1 MCAAIANVRSR
12 FVDHV
17 FHLLER
23 VECRRVETAADQ
35 EAAYKLRYDAYRR
48 ENWIEASKTEK
59 LFDDHY
65 DRSPNGR
72 VFGVFIDGEMA
83 STIRIH
89 VARDESEALP
99 STGVFGDVILPRLRQ
114 GHGIV
119 DPTRFAVRL
128 EFSRRFPELA
138 YVTTRLSWLA
148 MEHSEA
154 SYLLATIRSEHQ
166 AFYKRVF
173 GHVLWSGERDYP
185 NVNCKIVC
193 MGLDFA
199 EHKKRVEF
207 RYPFFRSTHEEREK
221 LFGGWAGA
229 KASRPVGRYRVV
241 QA

>member
-1 MCAAIANVRSR
+1 MCAAVANVKSR
-12 FVDHV
+12 FSDHV

-48 ENWIEASKTEK
+48 ENWIEASDSEK
-59 LFDDHY
+59 LYDAQY

-72 VFGVFIDGEMA
+72 IFGVFIDGEMA

-89 VARDESEALP
+89 VARGESDPLP
-99 STGVFGDVILPRLRQ
+99 STGVFGDVILPKLRQ
-114 GHGIV
+114 GRGIV
-119 DPTRFAVRL
+119 DSTRFATKL

-138 YVTTRLSWLA
+138 YVTVRLTWLA
-148 MEHSEA
+148 VEHSHA
-154 SYLLATIRSEHQ
+154 DYHMATIRAEHQ

-185 NVNCKIVC
+185 GVTCKIVC

-199 EHKKRVEF
+199 AHKERVEF

-229 KASRPVGRYRVV
+229 KPSHPAGRYRVA